1 MLLVYLSRFFG
12 FDRIEI
18 NLLFFFLHQM
28 GRNCYKNN
36 ELNGV
41 FLSILNGVAVHLI
54 NFVSTRGGGQGH
66 ALSEF
71 SNEFFKPFHY
81 S

>member
-1 MLLVYLSRFFG
+1 
-12 FDRIEI
+12 
-18 NLLFFFLHQM
+18 M
-28 GRNCYKNN
+28 GWNCYKNN
-36 ELNGV
+36 ELYGV
-41 FLSILNGVAVHLI
+41 FIRILNGVAVHLI

-81 S
+81 RMAGSIQSDLDQPNLSLTYW